1 MTQVITEEIRAQE
14 HKNIIELMKSIS
26 FADPGQIESIFEY
39 RMRDYEEKLLAV
51 IQVRQEYLS
60 GKYERPNQKISKIQN

>member
-1 MTQVITEEIRAQE
+1 MITEEIRAQE

-51 IQVRQEYLS
+51 IQVHH
-60 GKYERPNQKISKIQN
+60 